1 MHENTRIIERK
12 AHSKILAGLK
22 RNAAVV
28 LLGPRQVGKT
38 TLAKQIEKE
47 LGAVYLDLQNRFDRR
62 ILDEPLLFLE
72 SVSDRLVILDEVH
85 KAPGIFDILRG
96 VIDKGKREGK
106 GRGKLLLLGS
116 AVLDQLR
123 QSGETLAGRA
133 TNLDLGPLTTE
144 ETGESWES
152 SETLWLRGGLPEAYL
167 AGSDGDSLDLRG
179 DFIRTYLNQDMRG
192 FGFDLLPDRLEDVW
206 EYLAHMQGRIVN
218 KSDIGRDLGISQ
230 PTVSRYIDVLSDMLL
245 VRKLPPLHLNAR
257 KRLVRSPKI
266 YIRDSGIHH
275 ALLEIESLQELMR
288 HPVCVRSWEGFVI
301 ENLLSALD
309 SRKRPHF
316 YRTSAGA
323 EIDLVIP
330 VGHNKV
336 WAVEIK
342 RSSAPKLTR
351 GFHSACGDL
360 SPERRFVVYAG
371 EARYPMGENV
381 EAIPLSGMMSE
392 IKALNRK
399 ARSG

>member
-1 MHENTRIIERK
+1 MIERE

-38 TLAKQIEKE
+38 TLAKRIEKD
-47 LGAVYLDLQNRFDRR
+47 LGAVYLDLQNRSDRR
-62 ILDEPLLFLE
+62 MLDEPLLFLE

-96 VIDKGKREGK
+96 VIDNGKREGK
-106 GRGKLLLLGS
+106 GRGRFLLLGS
-116 AVLDQLR
+116 AVLDLLR
-123 QSGETLAGRA
+123 QSGETLAGRV
-133 TNLDLGPLTTE
+133 TYLDLGPLTTE

-167 AGSDGDSLDLRG
+167 AGSDGDSLDLRR
-179 DFIRTYLNQDMRG
+179 DFIRTYLSQDLRDFG
-192 FGFDLLPDRLEDVW
+192 FGLPPEKLEDVW
-206 EYLAHMQGRIVN
+206 EFLAQTQGRIVN
-218 KSDIGRDLGISQ
+218 KSDLGRDLDISQ

-245 VRKLPPLHLNAR
+245 VRKLPPFHLNVR
-257 KRLVRSPKI
+257 KRLMKSPKV
-266 YIRDSGIHH
+266 YIRDSGILH
-275 ALLEIESLQELMR
+275 ALLEIESLRELTR
-288 HPVCVRSWEGFVI
+288 HPVRGRSWEGFVI
-301 ENLLSALD
+301 ENLLSALTA
-309 SRKRPHF
+309 RKRPHF
-316 YRTSAGA
+316 YRTAAGA

-360 SPERRFVVYAG
+360 SPERSFVVYAG
-371 EARYPMGENV
+371 EDRYPMGENV

-392 IKALNRK
+392 IKALNRNALAP
-399 ARSG
+399 AR